1 MTHNP
6 KYQVFDKSPVAQG
19 KKLLVVGVPS
29 LDAFSGNKHSKD
41 VWEKLFLGRIVKVVD
56 MQYCKE
62 GLVGVC
68 LDSAKVPSTNYVQES
83 CLLDIGIRD

>member
-1 MTHNP
+1 MIHNP

-19 KKLLVVGVPS
+19 KKFLVVGVPS

-41 VWEKLFLGRIVKVVD
+41 VWEKLFLGRLVKVVD

-62 GLVGVC
+62 GLVGVS
-68 LDSAKVPSTNYVQES
+68 LASVAMGSTNYIHED
-83 CLLDIGIRD
+83 CLMYFGVE